1 MSDTLLVTKIRDFIA
16 HTFPL
21 ARAAKLEP
29 DSPLLT
35 SGIVDSLGV
44 LTILGFL
51 QREFGVELLDEELTA
66 ENFGSVASLAGL
78 VAGKRDALAVG
89 GRDAGNPAG

>member
-1 MSDTLLVTKIRDFIA
+1 MPDTLLVTRIGDFIA

-21 ARAAKLEP
+21 ARGVQL
-29 DSPLLT
+29 DSHAPLLT

-44 LTILGFL
+44 LAIIGFV

-66 ENFGSVASLAGL
+66 ENFESIASLAEL
-78 VAGKRDALAVG
+78 VAGKRDALTVG
-89 GRDAGNPAG
+89 GHDAGSLTS